1 MIEDFELIIAID
13 VGVNGGFVARF
24 PDGRINIEKM
34 PISFEQMCDMFSL
47 YSGSKAFVESQHLRK
62 TDVYSGRW
70 HNIHKLCMQYQKTKD
85 ALRCADIQVIEIT
98 PQKWQKPLNLNAKNY
113 ADRKKAL
120 KEIAKD
126 KFPDIKVTGWN
137 QDALLMMD
145 FIKNKKDDS

>member
-34 PISFEQMCDMFSL
+34 PISFEEMCDMFSL

-137 QDALLMMD
+137 QDALLIMD
-145 FIKNKKDDS
+145 FIKNT

>member
-34 PISFEQMCDMFSL
+34 PISFEEMCDMFSL
-47 YSGSKAFVESQHLRK
+47 YSGSKAFVECQHLRK

-70 HNIHKLCMQYQKTKD
+70 HNIHKLCMQFQKTKD

-98 PQKWQKPLNLNAKNY
+98 PQKWQKPLSLNAKNY

-137 QDALLMMD
+137 QDALLIMD
-145 FIKNKKDDS
+145 FIKNKQHE